1 MGFTVSQLER
11 SMQAEKQLESECG
24 LAFGP
29 ERAKGAAQR
38 FMARSEKRMFEDMM
52 IVRSMIPE
60 LRRSGVLPPAEPV
73 KELSGSKTE
82 SGSAA

>member
-38 FMARSEKRMFEDMM
+38 LMARSEKRLFEDMM

-60 LRRSGVLPPAEPV
+60 LRRSGVPAEPV
-73 KELSGSKTE
+73 KELSDSKTE

>member
-11 SMQAEKQLESECG
+11 SMAAEKHLEAECAQVFG
-24 LAFGP
+24 EDLA
-29 ERAKGAAQR
+29 RAEAQR
-38 FMARSEKRMFEDMM
+38 IMARSEKRMFEDMM